1 MHTDFW
7 GISMK
12 KWATQLQIM
21 LRIWEWYVSLSTSAA
36 ISVVSLN
43 KVCLLE
49 NSRFVVIMALV
60 RSDCSAM
67 TLKRSLDSS
76 MLKLAELSSS
86 SSRISAEAIAFS
98 STNRI
103 FDNTKMCGQVV
114 IFSTKGIYKK
124 AVDDAIPPVFKWG
137 AASRISCSYL
147 GRKPETAPKG
157 HQRAQETGAIA

>member
-1 MHTDFW
+1 
-7 GISMK
+7 
-12 KWATQLQIM
+12 
-21 LRIWEWYVSLSTSAA
+21 
-36 ISVVSLN
+36 
-43 KVCLLE
+43 
-49 NSRFVVIMALV
+49 MALV

-76 MLKLAELSSS
+76 MMKLAELSLS

-103 FDNTKMCGQVV
+103 FDNTQMCGQVV

-124 AVDDAIPPVFKWG
+124 AVDDAIPLYSNGG

-147 GRKPETAPKG
+147 GRKSETAPKG
-157 HQRAQETGAIA
+157 YQRAQETGAIA